1 MANFLVTDDLGFVGS
16 HFTEELYYAGHDV
29 TFLDHLINDYQSYL
43 AHLKNK
49 FTVYISNVEQIKS
62 TIFKKFDGI
71 FYSATS
77 PQSSSL
83 IDPFQDIETICKGMI
98 SVLKLAKKDDAK
110 VVFTSNSGIYGYSLE
125 YAIIDMIDCTRKIQG
140 KSNFLH

>member
-1 MANFLVTDDLGFVGS
+1 MANFLVTSDLGFGGS

-29 TFLDHLINDYQSYL
+29 TLLDHLINDYQSYL

-62 TIFKKFDGI
+62 TIFKKFDII
-71 FYSATS
+71 FHSATS

-83 IDPFQDIETICKGMI
+83 IDPFPDIETICKGMI

-125 YAIIDMIDCTRKIQG
+125 YAIIHMIDCTRKIQG
-140 KSNFLH
+140 RSNFLH